1 MKKFFPI
8 LEKSPLF
15 AGVDKS
21 QIEVML
27 GCMDGKTVQYEK
39 NAYIFRAGTC
49 TETAGLLL
57 DGSACIFQED
67 FWGNRNI
74 IAKIAPGQIF
84 AEAFACTQGA
94 VLNVSV
100 VADAPAVVLFLQMKN
115 MIEACAGGNVFY
127 SCVIYN
133 LLSTL
138 AQRNLYLNEKL
149 THMAQRT
156 TREKLL
162 SYLSAES
169 ARQNA
174 AAFAI
179 PYNRQQ
185 LADYLSVD
193 RSAMSN
199 ALCKLRDQGVLQFKG
214 KHFVLCEKFE
224 ETRQMQL

>member
-1 MKKFFPI
+1 
-8 LEKSPLF
+8 
-15 AGVDKS
+15 
-21 QIEVML
+21 
-27 GCMDGKTVQYEK
+27 
-39 NAYIFRAGTC
+39 
-49 TETAGLLL
+49 
-57 DGSACIFQED
+57 
-67 FWGNRNI
+67 
-74 IAKIAPGQIF
+74 
-84 AEAFACTQGA
+84 
-94 VLNVSV
+94 
-100 VADAPAVVLFLQMKN
+100 